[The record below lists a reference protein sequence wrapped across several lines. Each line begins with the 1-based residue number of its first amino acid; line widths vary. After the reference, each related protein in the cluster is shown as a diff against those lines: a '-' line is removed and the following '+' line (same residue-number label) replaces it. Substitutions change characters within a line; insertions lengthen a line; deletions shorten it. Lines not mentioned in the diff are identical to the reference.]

1 MKTRLRLNIRN
12 FGQLNMVAASGIIF
26 PREMVKPINTITKWL
41 GMFITAVS
49 LFAVFILIEIDASD
63 KVKDTVR
70 SAFVDGENEDF
81 LSPEFY
87 QRGNCLGYYISTG
100 NGNIY
105 KTYYD
110 DRYDVYGCGEDE
122 VFKTKKQV
130 CKYMIF
136 KIRR

>member
-1 MKTRLRLNIRN
+1 
-12 FGQLNMVAASGIIF
+12 
-26 PREMVKPINTITKWL
+26 
-41 GMFITAVS
+41 MFITAVS
-49 LFAVFILIEIDASD
+49 LFAVFIPIEIDASD

-70 SAFVDGENEDF
+70 SAFVDKENEDF

-122 VFKTKKQV
+122 VFKTKN
-130 CKYMIF
+130 KYVSIWFSKSGDDEEDVNEARYGKGTDVEIRLDQF
-136 KIRR
+136 KWCLPTNEDI